1 MSGKRINFK
10 QVQIYMKAR
19 ESGCTQE
26 TAAAKGG
33 FSKRTGRRID
43 AGAHQPQRGRPHD
56 WRTRKDPL
64 AEVWDSELVP
74 LLQKQPQLQAI
85 TLFEYLQQKYPGKY
99 GQSIVR
105 TLQRRV
111 QQWKATS
118 GPAQSV
124 MFELE
129 HQPGVMGL
137 SDFTKLKQVQVTI
150 GGQPFEHLLY
160 HYRLAYS
167 GWQYVQVI
175 QGGESFVALAEGLQN
190 ALAASGGCP
199 QEHRSDSLSAAY
211 RNLGKRTDEDLTQM
225 YQRLCQHYNLRP
237 SRNNRGLAHENGSIE
252 SPHGYFKRRLHQALL
267 LRGSCDFDSVAAYQA
282 FISGI
287 VEKLNTR
294 IQAKFQLEQPY
305 LHPLPN
311 YRYPDYEILSVRVTT
326 RSTMTVRCITYTVPS
341 QLIGLRLTLHLHHDR
356 IVGFVGTQQVV
367 ELPRLHVPSRSRLR
381 RSRCVNYRH
390 VIDSL
395 RLKPRAF
402 LHCTWQQELL
412 PDDNYRQLW
421 QEMLTQFDSYTT
433 ARLMTE
439 ALYIAAK
446 QDKEHAV
453 ALYLADH
460 LRSGTLSLVGLQQQF
475 HLGESVA
482 HPTLSV
488 QQHDLS
494 PYDSLL
500 HHVPQQQPNN
510 SHRDSGLPTQN
521 TQTAPHEQP
530 LARVGASGSGWGLVT
545 RSILASTVRIRG
557 NTTLSSA
564 SATRPQRCPPAT
576 RKSFFQL

>member
-1 MSGKRINFK
+1 
-10 QVQIYMKAR
+10 MKAR

-33 FSKRTGRRID
+33 FSERTGRRID
-43 AGAHQPQRGRPHD
+43 AGEHQPQRGRPHD

-64 AEVWDSELVP
+64 AQVWDSELVP
-74 LLQKQPQLQAI
+74 LLQQQPQLQAM

-99 GQSIVR
+99 GQSIMR

-118 GPAQSV
+118 GPAQEV

-129 HQPGVMGL
+129 HQPGIMGL

-150 GGQPFEHLLY
+150 AGQPFEHLLY

-199 QEHRSDSLSAAY
+199 REHRSDSLSAAY
-211 RNLGKRTDEDLTQM
+211 RNAGNCTNEDLTQM

-267 LRGSCDFDSVAAYQA
+267 LRGSSDFDSVTAYQK
-282 FISGI
+282 FIYQV

-294 IQAKFQLEQPY
+294 IQAKFQLELPY
-305 LHPLPN
+305 LDPLPN

-326 RSTMTVRCITYTVPS
+326 RSTITVRCITYTVPS
-341 QLIGLRLTLHLHHDR
+341 QLIGLRLTIHLHHDR

-367 ELPRLHVPSRSRLR
+367 ELPRIHVPSSNRLR

-421 QEMLTQFDSYTT
+421 QEMLTQFDSYTA

-453 ALYLADH
+453 AMYLVER
-460 LRSGTLSLVGLQQQF
+460 LRSGTLSLVELQQQF

-500 HHVPQQQPNN
+500 HHVPQQQPNHC
-510 SHRDSGLPTQN
+510 HRDSRLPTQN
-521 TQTAPHEQP
+521 AQTAPHEQP
-530 LARVGASGSGWGLVT
+530 LARVGTSSPIAGLDT
-545 RSILASTVRIRG
+545 RSILACALANPRQHNVTKYEYNAPSKMPICHQEKLFP
-557 NTTLSSA
+557 TLT
-564 SATRPQRCPPAT
+564 SATAPA
-576 RKSFFQL
+576 